1 MKRIT
6 KEVATEIAEK
16 YGSSEFTAAFL
27 KEKKEGYVFT
37 LTYDVPPS
45 DHPIC
50 IGLPVI
56 CIVNG
61 ETGKITCPYDEE

>member
-6 KEVATEIAEK
+6 KEVAVEIAEK
-16 YGSSEFTAAFL
+16 YASSESTAAFL
-27 KEKKEGYVFT
+27 EETKEGYVFT
-37 LTYDVPPS
+37 LTYNAPPS

-56 CIVNG
+56 CMVNG
-61 ETGKITCPYDEE
+61 EDNMPI